1 MLPLRSTGFEEIIL
15 AGELFKRQMAEKRKR
30 SAEAQSKTEAE
41 AYRGYGGYG
50 FGYVGYR
57 GGYGGYR
64 GGYGGYRGD
73 IGDSVTEVVRPED
86 KRRLLQNEFQGIVI
100 LLQSLP
106 FEGIVLLIINKIK
119 VGRLK
124 F

>member
-1 MLPLRSTGFEEIIL
+1 MRNKNKLPLRNVLPKANDFSGLLGKGVSESEIIL
-15 AGELFKRQMAEKRKR
+15 AGELFKWQMAEKRKR

-73 IGDSVTEVVRPED
+73 TGDSVTEVVIRPGSQA
-86 KRRLLQNEFQGIVI
+86 RRQKT
-100 LLQSLP
+100 P
-106 FEGIVLLIINKIK
+106 FTK
-119 VGRLK
+119 
-124 F
+124 